1 MWKYARF
8 RFETIANSMG
18 ESKETL
24 RKLFIID
31 KLAINVSEFGE
42 RVYFRALGEVSSY
55 YNTSKTVKDIYP
67 FSTLARITVKSKLG
81 LDSKDKENM
90 TLTIARLSNNLTS
103 SMIINSIHG
112 NKKSA
117 CLNLDVNFISY
128 KERIYT
134 ILLSTIQLLYAEYS

>member
-1 MWKYARF
+1 MWKYAVF
-8 RFETIANSMG
+8 KFETLANSMG
-18 ESKETL
+18 YSKETL

-31 KLAINVSEFGE
+31 KLAINVSDYGE
-42 RVYFRALGEVSSY
+42 RVCFRALGEVSSY
-55 YNTSKTVKDIYP
+55 FNPSKIVKDIYP

-81 LDSKDKENM
+81 LDTKDKENT

-103 SMIINSIHG
+103 PVHINSVHG
-112 NKKSA
+112 NKKST

-134 ILLSTIQLLYAEYS
+134 ILLSTIQLLYVKYS